1 MHFFDYETAGREA
14 GISADAMEEL
24 CRMMHAEFP
33 RDEMMYEL
41 HVLRACLAIKD
52 GMVRLEDVL
61 HPIASGREAGR
72 HAS

>member
-1 MHFFDYETAGREA
+1 MHFFDYERVGREA
-14 GISADAMEEL
+14 GIAPDMLAEL
-24 CRMMHAEFP
+24 CRLMRAEFP

-61 HPIASGREAGR
+61 HPLESGRQAGR
-72 HAS
+72 YAS